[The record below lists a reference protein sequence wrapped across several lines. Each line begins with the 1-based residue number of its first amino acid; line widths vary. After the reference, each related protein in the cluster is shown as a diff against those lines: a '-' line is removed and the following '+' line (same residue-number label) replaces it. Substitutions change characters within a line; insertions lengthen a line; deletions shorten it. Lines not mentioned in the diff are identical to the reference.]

1 MDVDSKHHY
10 GWRRLAARDA
20 LFLAILNSA
29 GFILL
34 VSGQLIIHGWP
45 EDGARR
51 TISTFV
57 FSNCILTLVG
67 IVLLRLAPRFAGQ
80 RFYVRWPLLMLF
92 LTGCAILGFSLGVI
106 VNTTL
111 EIRPRDYRSWL
122 DLPGDLY
129 MALLLTSAFGIS
141 GYLYEVVRAR
151 LDTTTLRLRT
161 VEFERERARKL
172 AAEASLA
179 SLESRIHPHFLFN
192 TLNSISGLI
201 HEDAPQAERMVER
214 LAALLRF
221 SLELSAHSVV
231 SLEQELK
238 IAIDYLEIERVR
250 YGARLRYLVEV
261 PASFLSI
268 EVPPLT
274 LQTLVENSIKHVAA
288 HRPTGIEIRIV
299 TRRIKSGV
307 SLEVHDD
314 GAGFTSAAI
323 TPNHGLDNLRERLRN
338 LYGDKAALE
347 LTRTNDGMSCVRVLV
362 PTTHLESAD
371 DQPQPEGF
379 IAQSMGTKP

>member
-10 GWRRLAARDA
+10 RWRRLAARDA

-141 GYLYEVVRAR
+141 GYLYEVVRTR

-161 VEFERERARKL
+161 AELEKERARKL

-201 HEDAPQAERMVER
+201 HEDAAQAERMVEH

-238 IAIDYLEIERVR
+238 IATDYLEIERVR
-250 YGARLRYLVEV
+250 FGDRLHYKVEV
-261 PASFLSI
+261 PSALLSI

-288 HRPTGIEIRIV
+288 HRPRGIEIRILA
-299 TRRIKSGV
+299 RREKDRV
-307 SLEVHDD
+307 SIEVLDD
-314 GAGFTSAAI
+314 GPGCTPAAI
-323 TPNHGLDNLRERLRN
+323 KQNHGLDNLRERLSN
-338 LYGDKAALE
+338 LFGNEATLDFTK
-347 LTRTNDGMSCVRVLV
+347 TNDGMSSVRILL
-362 PTTHLESAD
+362 PATHLDLTD
-371 DQPQPEGF
+371 DPTQHEKF
-379 IAQSMGTKP
+379 IAQPMSTQL